1 MKTSK
6 GHITIVFILFAI
18 GGSVLTGIAGV
29 GLLYLARWILHD
41 QLFESIS
48 YVGAFFVAA
57 LPGFIGSLYWAYF
70 FIKKE
75 KRETKHLDDGHRHNE

>member
-6 GHITIVFILFAI
+6 RHITVVFILFAI
-18 GGSVLTGIAGV
+18 GGSVLTGITGV
-29 GLLYLARWILHD
+29 GLLYLSRLIWHD
-41 QLFESIS
+41 QLFESIT
-48 YVGAFFVAA
+48 YLGAFFVAA

-75 KRETKHLDDGHRHNE
+75 RRETKHLDDGHRQN